1 MDANTAPQGDT
12 PKQPQPEGA
21 KTDRRKFLAVGAG
34 TLAAGAGAFLF
45 SGCGKKENV
54 LRIVS
59 SLPRTGSA
67 QGQTDTIVNG
77 IRMAIDEYGELFGNK
92 IVHKDMDDATA
103 AQGQWDAGK
112 EADNAREAVADK
124 DVMVFIG
131 PYNSGASKV
140 SQPILNEAGLLQIS
154 PAATWPGLTKVVPG
168 DEASGE
174 PGIYRKSG
182 KITFCRVCPTDD
194 MQGPKTAEFV
204 KKTLKAKT
212 VYVLDDKELYG
223 AGIAKLFM
231 EACKKLDIQILG
243 HEQLVKQGNYKAV
256 LEAVKA
262 KNPDAVYLGAT
273 SQSGAPQIAI
283 DMKGVG
289 LKCPLIVP
297 DGCYEKAFVDGA
309 GADLFKDFACYAT
322 IGGKDPSLLTG
333 AGAEFVKK
341 YKEKHSK
348 DPEAYAV
355 YGYEAAK
362 VFLEAAKAVGKK
374 DREAIRAA
382 VLATKDFDKGAVG
395 KWSFDANGDTT
406 LQVLTISKVEGWP
419 VKPVETV

>member
-1 MDANTAPQGDT
+1 VGTGKLN
-12 PKQPQPEGA
+12 
-21 KTDRRKFLAVGAG
+21 RRKFLAGA
-34 TLAAGAGAFLF
+34 AAGAGAFLF
-45 SGCGKKENV
+45 AGCGKKENV

-77 IRMAIDEYGELFGNK
+77 IRMAMEEYNNELFGNK
-92 IVHKDMDDATA
+92 LVHKDMDDATA

-112 EADNAREAVADK
+112 EADNAREAAADK

-154 PAATWPGLTKVVPG
+154 PAATWPGLTKKVPG

-174 PGIYRKSG
+174 PDIYRKSG

-194 MQGPKTAEFV
+194 MQGPKAAEFV

-212 VYVLDDKELYG
+212 VYVIDDKELYG

-231 EACKKLDIQILG
+231 EACKKLDITVLG
-243 HEQLVKQGNYKAV
+243 HEQLVKQGNYKTT

-309 GADLFKDFACYAT
+309 GADTFKDLTCYAT

-341 YKEKHSK
+341 YKEKFNK

-419 VKPVETV
+419 MKPVETV